1 MRHHEL
7 YEALHEQPFE
17 PFRIVLTTG
26 ESHVIRHPDFAWL
39 TRTSVLI
46 GRSSE
51 RHDVPDR
58 FNRYDL
64 LHVVGIEPV
73 NGAKRTR
80 RRKRDQRS

>member
-7 YEALHEQPFE
+7 YEVLHEQPFE

-51 RHDVPDR
+51 KDDVPDR

-64 LHVVGIEPV
+64 LHVVGIEPI
-73 NGAKRTR
+73 NGAKRNG
-80 RRKRDQRS
+80 RRKRGQRS

>member
-7 YEALHEQPFE
+7 YETLHQQPFE
-17 PFRIVLTTG
+17 PFRIVQTTG

-51 RHDVPDR
+51 KDEIPDR
-58 FNRYDL
+58 IDRYDL

-73 NGAKRTR
+73 NGVRPRR
-80 RRKRDQRS
+80 RRKPRPPK